1 MLDYYGSIVKSEQEI
16 DKELIETFKDRC
28 YESYMKKII
37 SDLRREEVLRKEY
50 SVSGW
55 MVFDSKIIYDI
66 IKSQLNNELNKS
78 EKKLKLTYCYNILF
92 SDKDVCK
99 MICDKI

>member
-1 MLDYYGSIVKSEQEI
+1 MLDYYGSVIKSEQEI
-16 DKELIETFKDRC
+16 DRELIENFKDRC

-55 MVFDSKIIYDI
+55 MVFYSKIIYDI
-66 IKSQLNNELNKS
+66 IKSQLDNELNIS
-78 EKKLKLTYCYNILF
+78 EKKLKYTYCYNKLF